1 MLRFT
6 EEVAGVP
13 HGFEAPLIHALVDL
27 GEGRKLISR
36 VVNCKEG
43 QLKEGAT
50 VKLAVFDIP
59 AMVVENRGVDG
70 GKAEGIFCLRAGKVV
85 K

>member
-1 MLRFT
+1 
-6 EEVAGVP
+6 VP

-27 GEGRKLISR
+27 GEGRKLLSR

-59 AMVVENRGVDG
+59 AMVVENRGAMEERPRVFF
-70 GKAEGIFCLRAGKVV
+70 AFEPV